1 MNRYSTLSSDPE
13 TAIFAIEDSAGKCHL
28 GRALTTPPAPGV
40 TLRGGAVVLGL
51 TQLHER
57 DQVVPVVLVLLD
69 CDKAVAVLVAG
80 GLAGQSA
87 VR

>member
-1 MNRYSTLSSDPE
+1 VNRYSILYSDAE

-28 GRALTTPPAPGV
+28 GRALTAPLAPGA
-40 TLRGGAVVLGL
+40 TLQGGSVVLGL
-51 TQLHER
+51 TQLHAP

-80 GLAGQSA
+80 GHAGHA
-87 VR
+87 AIR